1 MSELQC
7 CVDRLSIN
15 VGEKNMS
22 YHLKF
27 RFVLAVLMGIGF
39 AAMTPWM
46 PHSTAMK
53 HSHTQVAIAANFFVS
68 KMSGFDGIKND
79 ALVGTDTIVARSR

>member
-1 MSELQC
+1 
-7 CVDRLSIN
+7 
-15 VGEKNMS
+15 MS

-46 PHSTAMK
+46 SHSPALK
-53 HSHTQVAIAANFFVS
+53 HSHAQVAIAANFS
-68 KMSGFDGIKND
+68 DSEMSGLM
-79 ALVGTDTIVARSR
+79 APPTMP